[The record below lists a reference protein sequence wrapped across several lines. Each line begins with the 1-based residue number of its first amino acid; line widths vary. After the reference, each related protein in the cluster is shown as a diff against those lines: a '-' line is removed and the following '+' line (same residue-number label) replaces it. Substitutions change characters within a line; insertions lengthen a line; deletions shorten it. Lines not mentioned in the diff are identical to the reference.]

1 MTMRRVKLLCTAL
14 MLLASHGALAVS
26 YPLPPEGSRLVGSA
40 FTIAVPDNNTQPL
53 ESFAAQYGRGVK
65 QYAGSQPRG
74 RCLFTTLRFDADYS
88 ATADPARHR
97 AGGDRHQRRRNA
109 SLLLPAA
116 GQQRRSAA
124 NRHWPGAG
132 RETPRNW
139 VTAVE
144 RKQEGPTGC
153 QPPIP
158 AASMRK
164 RAKPCRRW
172 YPRAR

>member
-124 NRHWPGAG
+124 NRHWPVPDAK
-132 RETPRNW
+132 RR
-139 VTAVE
+139 VT
-144 RKQEGPTGC
+144 G
-153 QPPIP
+153 
-158 AASMRK
+158 
-164 RAKPCRRW
+164 
-172 YPRAR
+172 

>member
-1 MTMRRVKLLCTAL
+1 
-14 MLLASHGALAVS
+14 MLEAN
-26 YPLPPEGSRLVGSA
+26 P
-40 FTIAVPDNNTQPL
+40 
-53 ESFAAQYGRGVK
+53 
-65 QYAGSQPRG
+65 G
-74 RCLFTTLRFDADYS
+74 RCLFATLRFDADHS

-97 AGGDRHQRRRNA
+97 ARRDRDQRRRNA
-109 SLLLPAA
+109 SLLLSAA

-124 NRHWPGAG
+124 NRHWRAG

-172 YPRAR
+172 CLPGPITRWDCMRSTLAGCTPSTVPTPTLVSGCASARVHPPAQ